1 MRGAIALALGLAASV
16 VTQAGSQVTFRSGI
30 DVVSFGVT
38 VTERRGDFITDLGP
52 DDFEVYEDGVKQS
65 LRFFSNGSTAN
76 PETAPELHLGVLF
89 DLSGSMGEDLRLART
104 AAIRFLNTLAEAVDI
119 TLVDFTTE
127 VRVTRYGQNDF
138 PRLVERIR
146 NREAGGYTA
155 LYDAAGVY
163 LDGASGRDGRTVMV
177 LYTDGG
183 DNSSELPF
191 SDLLTIL
198 RASDVTVHSVGFL
211 ENQRQPAKM
220 DQRLRLQQIAEATG
234 GQAFFPLS
242 AKDLDGVYERI
253 QEEIR
258 AQYLMGYVST
268 NARMDGTWRKVEI
281 RIVRPGL
288 DKPQVRSRRGYYA
301 PYREPGLA
309 AGSR

>member
-1 MRGAIALALGLAASV
+1 MKAVVALALGLAAIAAAP
-16 VTQAGSQVTFRSGI
+16 AGGQVTFRSGI
-30 DVVSFGVT
+30 DVVHFGVT
-38 VTERRGDFITDLGP
+38 VTDRRGNFITDLGP
-52 DDFEVYEDGVKQS
+52 DDFEVYEDGVKQE
-65 LRFFSNGSTAN
+65 LRFFSNGSTADSK
-76 PETAPELHLGVLF
+76 TAPELHLGVLF
-89 DLSGSMGEDLRLART
+89 DLSGSMGDDLRLART
-104 AAIRFLNTLAEAVDI
+104 AAIRFLNMLPEAVDI

-146 NREAGGYTA
+146 NRKTGGYTA

-163 LDGASGRDGRTVMV
+163 LDGASGEDGRTVMV

-191 SDLLTIL
+191 GDLLTIL
-198 RASDVTVHSVGFL
+198 RASDVTVYAVGFL
-211 ENQRQPAKM
+211 ENQPHSTRM
-220 DQRLRLQQIAEATG
+220 DQRLRLQQIAETTG

-242 AKDLDGVYERI
+242 VRDLDSVYERI
-253 QEEIR
+253 KEEIR

-268 NARMDGTWRKVEI
+268 NTRMDGTWRKVEI

-288 DKPQVRSRRGYYA
+288 DKPQIRSRRGYYA
-301 PYREPGLA
+301 PYKEPGL
-309 AGSR
+309 STRDK